1 MGTIWVK
8 EFTGGL
14 DVRRLPET
22 TSGGVLMKAVDGHIN
37 RGGEFEKRAA
47 FVPVYSLPT
56 GATKGLAA
64 GKSSLY
70 VFGDAAPPSLPVG
83 VSYQRLQ
90 APDGTTAL
98 TRVPSYDLYAGKIYA
113 VGNFADGSRYH
124 FYDAV
129 RVPGWFDGRAR
140 ASFSVTGGTGSSTIM
155 VAVDGIDIMSSAVT
169 WSTSNTETASLIADA
184 INSALTTPDY
194 SATAVGE
201 TVNIVNETAG
211 AAANGRVVSF
221 TLASGFTVTP
231 DTGLVLADGIDP
243 TPATAA
249 SGSFTVTGG
258 GAGVGNEVTVIYID
272 GVEIMGG
279 AVAHTG
285 NNSTTAAAIVTAI
298 NGYTSSPN
306 YTATSVGA
314 VVTITASDAGST
326 VNGKSINI
334 TVGGNVTVGSV
345 QAMAGGTDA
354 QATFVPG
361 TFVKTIGSRM
371 HAVSGPYEHFSGI
384 EQPTKWTTETT
395 GAGFIDM
402 STQASGAET
411 LTSLAKY
418 QQFVAVFAERVIQIW
433 NFDSDPANNAQR
445 QVLNNTG
452 TASPNS
458 VTQFGDNDLFY
469 LDESG
474 VRSLRARDAS
484 NAAATSDIGVPV
496 DPLITEVLRSLTTEQ
511 RERVIGLIEPRDG
524 RFWLI
529 MAGRIFVFSFFSGSK
544 ISAWSE
550 YTARTQTGE
559 VITNFEV
566 EDACVFRRKVYLRSG
581 DTIYAYGGLGDE
593 LEYDDVEAEAWLP
606 YLDANAPT
614 KFKFFQGVDAAIE
627 GVWEVRAAMDPTNLD
642 ASDKIATVYKT
653 TFGEDKID
661 GLGNS
666 THISLRF
673 KSKGSGAAKVSSAVI
688 HYAGQE
694 DED

>member
-22 TSGGVLMKAVDGHIN
+22 TSGGVLIKAVDGHIN

-47 FVPVYSLPT
+47 FVPVYDLPI

-64 GKSSLY
+64 GKTSLY
-70 VFGDAAPPSLPVG
+70 VFGDAAPPVLPGG
-83 VSYQRLQ
+83 VAYQRLQ
-90 APDGTTAL
+90 HPDGTTAL
-98 TRVPSYDLYAGKIYA
+98 TRIPSYDLYGGNIYA
-113 VGNFADGSRYH
+113 VGSFGDGSRYH

-155 VAVDGIDIMSSAVT
+155 VSVDGIDIMSSTVT
-169 WSTSNTETASLIADA
+169 WTTSNTNTASLIADE
-184 INSALTTPDY
+184 INNSVTSPDY

-201 TVNIVNETAG
+201 TVNIVTETAG
-211 AAANGRVVSF
+211 AAANGRAVAF
-221 TLASGFTVTP
+221 TLASGFTVSP
-231 DTGLVLADGIDP
+231 ETGLALANGVDP
-243 TPATAA
+243 TPAAA
-249 SGSFTVTGG
+249 ATGSFEVTGG
-258 GAGVGNEVTVIYID
+258 SSGSGNEVTVIYID

-285 NNSTTAAAIVTAI
+285 SNDTTASNIASAI
-298 NGYTSSPN
+298 NGYVSSPD
-306 YTATSVGA
+306 YTAAASGA
-314 VVTITASDAGST
+314 VVTVTAVDEGSAI
-326 VNGKSINI
+326 NGKSIDI
-334 TVGGNVTVGSV
+334 TVGGSVTVGSV

-371 HAVSGPYEHFSGI
+371 HAVSGQFEHYSGI

-418 QQFVAVFAERVIQIW
+418 QQYVAVFAERIIQIW
-433 NFDSDPANNAQR
+433 NFDADQANNAQK

-511 RERVIGLIEPRDG
+511 RERVVGLIEPRDG

-550 YTARTQTGE
+550 YQARTQTGE
-559 VITNFEV
+559 VVTNFEV
-566 EDACVFRRKVYLRSG
+566 EDACVFRRKVYLRAG

-606 YLDANAPT
+606 YLDAGSPT
-614 KFKFFQGVDAAIE
+614 RTKFFQGVDAAVE
-627 GVWEVRAAMDPTNLD
+627 GVWEVRTAMEPTNLD
-642 ASDKIATVYKT
+642 ASDKVATINKT
-653 TFGEDKID
+653 TFNSAKID
-661 GLGNS
+661 GIGSS

-673 KSKGSGAAKVSSAVI
+673 KSKGPGAARVSSAVI
-688 HYAGQE
+688 HYAGE
-694 DED
+694 DNED